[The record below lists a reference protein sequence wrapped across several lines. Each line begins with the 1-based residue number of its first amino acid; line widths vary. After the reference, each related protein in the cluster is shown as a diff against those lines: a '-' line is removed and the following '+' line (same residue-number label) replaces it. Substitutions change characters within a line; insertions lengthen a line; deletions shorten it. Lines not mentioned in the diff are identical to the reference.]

1 MTRKKRFVF
10 CPSNHY
16 SAKFGLFCDCSCF
29 YTISFFVQSSFED
42 VQLSSNFLI
51 VNFASFFCRETRTR
65 KRRKK
70 LKKKAS
76 KLKSSPKMS
85 LQDTTFFLLLQQPTQ
100 STTNKIENKN
110 GVLHTQSTRHRLF
123 IKKRLATTTLSEKSR
138 TSLHKIIPRR
148 SSPRPLNSH
157 SSSLE

>member
-1 MTRKKRFVF
+1 MGDLVAFSHLALVLGVDNSDAGIKCPIKEFVESDCTNLVGLVTRMKDRAWGDHWDEAIGKK
-10 CPSNHY
+10 
-16 SAKFGLFCDCSCF
+16 
-29 YTISFFVQSSFED
+29 
-42 VQLSSNFLI
+42 
-51 VNFASFFCRETRTR
+51 RETRTR

-76 KLKSSPKMS
+76 KLKSSPRMS

-123 IKKRLATTTLSEKSR
+123 IKRRLATTTLSEKSR

-148 SSPRPLNSH
+148 SS
-157 SSSLE
+157 

>member
-1 MTRKKRFVF
+1 MRKKPVRRRPK
-10 CPSNHY
+10 PSLKRPRKRKSPKRRKRNP
-16 SAKFGLFCDCSCF
+16 KRKRK
-29 YTISFFVQSSFED
+29 TKKK
-42 VQLSSNFLI
+42 
-51 VNFASFFCRETRTR
+51 RETRTR

-70 LKKKAS
+70 LKKKAG

>member
-29 YTISFFVQSSFED
+29 YTISFFVVQSSFED
-42 VQLSSNFLI
+42 VQLSSNHKFCP
-51 VNFASFFCRETRTR
+51 FFCRETRTR

-100 STTNKIENKN
+100 STTNKIEKN